1 MFADISKPSPSS
13 FIVILVGTICIE
25 LIVLFLIRY
34 NADFFGKPINDWY
47 NEFGL
52 NAVIA
57 DVLIIV
63 LGLLIT
69 QVIYGLFVKG
79 WNLLIFAGIACA
91 VQLAHDLLFHFFVVE
106 PIPKG
111 HNAMIDLFKRYNAS
125 GSYRILIADSAMMIG
140 SAAIASF
147 LASQPLIVSLFTGTM
162 AVYAIPYILSTRNKF
177 SKN

>member
-1 MFADISKPSPSS
+1 MFADISKPSVFSYTL
-13 FIVILVGTICIE
+13 ILIGTICVDLVIC
-25 LIVLFLIRY
+25 FLIRFY
-34 NADFFGKPINDWY
+34 PDFWGKPINDWY
-47 NEFGL
+47 NDFGL

-69 QVIYGLFVKG
+69 QVVYGMFVKD
-79 WNLLIFAGIACA
+79 WNLLVFVGIACA
-91 VQLAHDLLFHFFVVE
+91 VQLTHDLLFHFLVVE

-111 HNAMIDLFKRYNAS
+111 HNAMIDLFKRYDAS

-147 LASQPLIVSLFTGTM
+147 LASQPVVVSLFTGTL
-162 AVYAIPYILSTRNKF
+162 AVYAIPYILATRNKF

>member
-1 MFADISKPSPSS
+1 MFI
-13 FIVILVGTICIE
+13 
-25 LIVLFLIRY
+25 
-34 NADFFGKPINDWY
+34 
-47 NEFGL
+47 
-52 NAVIA
+52 
-57 DVLIIV
+57 
-63 LGLLIT
+63 
-69 QVIYGLFVKG
+69 KG

-91 VQLAHDLLFHFFVVE
+91 VQLVHDLLFHFFVVE

-147 LASQPLIVSLFTGTM
+147 LASQPVVVSLFTGTM
-162 AVYAIPYILSTRNKF
+162 AVYAVPYILATRNKF